1 MNWKTEES
9 YNKFTYFKLLKLPYT
24 RLSLSTD
31 CWRNSPYE
39 KVAVTSWIF
48 GQWLLGKAQRAP
60 PRLHSYN
67 RSPSLSLLTWS
78 FSQQHNFLV
87 TTLISASQTKGKL
100 CKVPDGQENAGD
112 WVATSF
118 SFESDWCMFS
128 GPITRQSKAKHK
140 RSWVSN
146 FYFQLKTTLY

>member
-1 MNWKTEES
+1 MLTILNPMRYE
-9 YNKFTYFKLLKLPYT
+9 LQVT
-24 RLSLSTD
+24 RLLLSTGSQGNLLD
-31 CWRNSPYE
+31 E
-39 KVAVTSWIF
+39 KVVIAGWIF